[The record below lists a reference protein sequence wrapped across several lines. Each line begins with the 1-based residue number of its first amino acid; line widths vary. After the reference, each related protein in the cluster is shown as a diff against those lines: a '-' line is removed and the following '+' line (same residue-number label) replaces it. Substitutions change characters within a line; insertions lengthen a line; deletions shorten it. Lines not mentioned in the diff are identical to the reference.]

1 MKKLLY
7 SLTAIL
13 FALAAF
19 TACSSSSDDGP
30 TPPPTIDDVQTGIIG
45 KWASPEM
52 ELTFRANN
60 TMHIKHGEL
69 RRDID
74 GGEFYVNERDYTTT
88 YTISE
93 SEDLVEI
100 FFNGEYMY
108 IHKLANGILSI
119 ELYGEDIFFTLA
131 KTNDDTKDED
141 DENILIEECGDCDGE
156 GYYTYQCYNCFGQG
170 KVRKYTGRCPYCD
183 GKGDNCFRCDY
194 GLAYEYVDCQVC
206 DDGYCKDVCGECKG
220 EGQIIINLI
229 PCPDCDGDGM
239 QDADC
244 HDCDGNGYTEDYSY
258 QCLVCCGMWKSECD
272 KCWGDGLLDYD
283 ETTGKNT
290 ICNNCYGKG
299 YIVCWH
305 CNGPSK
311 ITCETCKGSGKGGK
325 WCTTCYGK
333 GKVRK

>member
-1 MKKLLY
+1 MRIPLDGNWELFVIPPAERFSEVAKLSAYTSVSGAVPGNLELDLWRAGFGGDPLVGLNAKEY
-7 SLTAIL
+7 WAFENHDFWYRRTVECDFTGEAELVLEGVDL
-13 FALAAF
+13 FA
-19 TACSSSSDDGP
+19 
-30 TPPPTIDDVQTGIIG
+30 
-45 KWASPEM
+45 
-52 ELTFRANN
+52 
-60 TMHIKHGEL
+60 
-69 RRDID
+69 
-74 GGEFYVNERDYTTT
+74 
-88 YTISE
+88 
-93 SEDLVEI
+93 EI

-170 KVRKYTGRCPYCD
+170 KVRKYTGRCSYCD

-290 ICNNCYGKG
+290 TCNNCYGKG
-299 YIVCWH
+299 YIVCRH

-311 ITCETCKGSGKGGK
+311 ITCETCEGSGKGGK